1 MERRLARTPC
11 RLHGDVR
18 LWHCGPCLGCQQP
31 QPRTQVYWPMN
42 FQLIGVNHKS
52 APLDLR
58 ERLAVSE
65 AQLPAAIGELVKHP
79 GVDEGMLISTCNRV
93 EVIASTKQSTDLR
106 KFLCSYFGVSQDSM
120 HSHLYEFSERDAVR
134 HVFRV
139 ASSLDSM
146 VVGEPQILGQVKEA
160 YAVARGLGAIHSALE
175 ALLSRAFAVAKRVRS
190 ETAIG
195 SSSVSIASV
204 AVELAEKIFGSLE
217 DKTVYLVGAGK
228 MAELAA
234 RHLVAHGAKNIIVSN
249 RTHAR
254 AVELAEGF
262 GGRAVPFD
270 LLQETADH
278 ADIIL
283 TSTGATE
290 PLFRREHGERLL
302 KGRRNRPM
310 FFIDIAVPRNVHPDM
325 NKLDGMFVYDV
336 DDLQSVAS
344 DNSAERKKEAERAE
358 KIVEL
363 EVDRFASRMKSLAVV
378 PTILSLQEY
387 CETIRQAE
395 FDRIRGKLGTITPE
409 QEAAIDAMTRG
420 IINKLLHTP
429 ITTLKSSTDHP
440 EAATIHEMIRR
451 LFNLNTGK
459 AKD

>member
-1 MERRLARTPC
+1 
-11 RLHGDVR
+11 
-18 LWHCGPCLGCQQP
+18 
-31 QPRTQVYWPMN
+31 MN
-42 FQLIGVNHKS
+42 FHVIGVNHNS
-52 APLDLR
+52 APLEVR
-58 ERLAVSE
+58 ERLAVPE
-65 AQLPAAIGELVKHP
+65 AQLPDAIRSLVQQP
-79 GVDEGMLISTCNRV
+79 GVDEGMVLSTCNRV
-93 EVIASTKQSTDLR
+93 EVLTSTKQSADLR
-106 KFLCSYFGVSQDSM
+106 AFLGSYFGVSPAALDS
-120 HSHLYEFSERDAVR
+120 HIYEFEQREAVR

-146 VVGEPQILGQVKEA
+146 VVGESQILGQVKEA
-160 YAVARGLGAIHSALE
+160 YAVARGLGAVHSALE
-175 ALLSRAFAVAKRVRS
+175 ALLSRAFAVAKRVRT

-195 SSSVSIASV
+195 SSSVSVASV
-204 AVELAEKIFGSLE
+204 AVQLAEKIFGSLE
-217 DKTVYLVGAGK
+217 AKTVYLIGAGK

-234 RHLVAHGAKNIIVSN
+234 RHLIAHGAKNIIVSN
-249 RTHAR
+249 RTLAR
-254 AVELAEGF
+254 AEELAESF

-270 LLQETADH
+270 QMYEIADH

-290 PLFRREHGERLL
+290 PIFRREHGERLR
-302 KGRRNRPM
+302 KERRNRPV
-310 FFIDIAVPRNVHPDM
+310 FFIDIAVPRNVDPDM

-344 DNSAERKKEAERAE
+344 DNAVERRKEAERAE
-358 KIVEL
+358 KIIEL
-363 EVDRFASRMKSLAVV
+363 EVDRFTLRMKSLAVV

-395 FDRIRGKLGTITPE
+395 VDRIRGRLGTITAE
-409 QEAAIDAMTRG
+409 QEAAIEAMTRG

-459 AKD
+459 PKE

>member
-1 MERRLARTPC
+1 
-11 RLHGDVR
+11 
-18 LWHCGPCLGCQQP
+18 
-31 QPRTQVYWPMN
+31 MN
-42 FQLIGVNHKS
+42 FQLIGVNHNS
-52 APLDLR
+52 APLEVR

-65 AQLPAAIGELVKHP
+65 AQLPEAVRTLVKQP
-79 GVDEGMLISTCNRV
+79 GVEEGMVLSTCNRV
-93 EVIASTKQSTDLR
+93 ELLTSTRQSADLR
-106 KFLCSYFGVSQDSM
+106 GFLGSYFGLNADALN
-120 HSHLYEFSERDAVR
+120 SHIYEFQQREAVR

-160 YAVARGLGAIHSALE
+160 YAVARGLGAVHSALE

-217 DKTVYLVGAGK
+217 NKTVYLVGAGK

-234 RHLVAHGAKNIIVSN
+234 RHLMARGAGKLLISN
-249 RTHAR
+249 RTHER
-254 AVELAEGF
+254 AVELAEAF
-262 GGRAVPFD
+262 GGQAVPFD
-270 LLQETADH
+270 QLYYMASH

-283 TSTGATE
+283 TSTGASE
-290 PLFRREHGERLL
+290 PLFRREHGESLRS
-302 KGRRNRPM
+302 RRKNNPV
-310 FFIDIAVPRNVHPDM
+310 FFIDIAVPRNVDPEV
-325 NKLDGMFVYDV
+325 NRLDGLFVYDV
-336 DDLQSVAS
+336 DDFQTVAS
-344 DNSAERKKEAERAE
+344 ANTAERKKEAERAE

-395 FDRIRGKLGTITPE
+395 IDRIRGRLGQISSD
-409 QEAAIDAMTRG
+409 QEAAIEAMTRA

-429 ITTLKSSTDHP
+429 ITTLKSSASEP
-440 EAATIHEMIRR
+440 EAATIHDMIRR
-451 LFNLNTGK
+451 IFNLNVKGGRGK
-459 AKD
+459 KAGESDE

>member
-1 MERRLARTPC
+1 
-11 RLHGDVR
+11 
-18 LWHCGPCLGCQQP
+18 
-31 QPRTQVYWPMN
+31 MN
-42 FQLIGVNHKS
+42 FYVIGVNHNS
-52 APLDLR
+52 APLEVR

-65 AQLPAAIGELVKHP
+65 AQLPDAIRKLVQHP
-79 GVDEGMLISTCNRV
+79 GVDEGMVLSTCNRV
-93 EVIASTKQSTDLR
+93 EVLTSRQPGADLR
-106 KFLCSYFGVSQDSM
+106 GFLGSYFGVNPTALN
-120 HSHLYEFSERDAVR
+120 SHIYEYEQREAVR
-134 HVFRV
+134 HIFRV

-160 YAVARGLGAIHSALE
+160 YAIARGLGAVHSALE

-190 ETAIG
+190 ETSIG

-204 AVELAEKIFGSLE
+204 AVQLAEKIFGSLK
-217 DKTVYLVGAGK
+217 DRTVYIVGAGK

-234 RHLVAHGAKNIIVSN
+234 RHLIAHGATNIIVSN
-249 RTHAR
+249 RTYER
-254 AVELAEGF
+254 AVELAESF
-262 GGRAVPFD
+262 GGRAVPFE

-283 TSTGATE
+283 TSTGAPE

-310 FFIDIAVPRNVHPDM
+310 FFIDIAVPRNVHSDM

-336 DDLQSVAS
+336 DDLQSVAT
-344 DNSAERKKEAERAE
+344 DNAGERKKEAERAE
-358 KIVEL
+358 KIIEL

-395 FDRIRGKLGTITPE
+395 IDRIRGKLGTITPD
-409 QEAAIDAMTRG
+409 QEAAIEAMTRG

-459 AKD
+459 NKE